1 MKERTKNRLSRFQKY
16 RGFSF
21 VELVVAIF
29 IFTLVMI
36 TMSSTYGK
44 FFVAQKKTRAVQQ
57 NAEDARFAMELIAK
71 SLRTSKVLSCN
82 GETDCSLISAVDVTK
97 LET

>member
-36 TMSSTYGK
+36 TMSSTALDS
-44 FFVAQKKTRAVQQ
+44 FV
-57 NAEDARFAMELIAK
+57 ELAPQIK
-71 SLRTSKVLSCN
+71 PYILTPM
-82 GETDCSLISAVDVTK
+82 DYMM
-97 LET
+97 